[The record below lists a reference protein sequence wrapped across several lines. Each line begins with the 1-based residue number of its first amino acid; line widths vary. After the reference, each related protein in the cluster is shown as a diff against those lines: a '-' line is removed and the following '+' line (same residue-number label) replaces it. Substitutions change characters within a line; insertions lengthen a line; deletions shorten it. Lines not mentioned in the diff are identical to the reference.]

1 MPGAVDFL
9 VRLDDKARDKIYYNI
24 KKAQLVNDNELFKK
38 LNEFIWQIRTLYNS
52 KAYRLLS
59 FWYTTNDKQS
69 LVVATHGILKKA
81 QKTPPNEIKKAEEIR
96 KQYLNNKMTKLLTMD
111 NRFKTVSID
120 TMIDKHIGKRGT
132 VRREAFENELRIDL
146 LGQAIKQARQ
156 ERNLTQEQLGELVGV
171 QKAQISK
178 IENSVKNARF
188 ETILKVFDAL
198 GAKVNF
204 NVELND
210 KKLAY

>member
-1 MPGAVDFL
+1 M
-9 VRLDDKARDKIYYNI
+9 
-24 KKAQLVNDNELFKK
+24 E
-38 LNEFIWQIRTLYNS
+38 
-52 KAYRLLS
+52 
-59 FWYTTNDKQS
+59 
-69 LVVATHGILKKA
+69 
-81 QKTPPNEIKKAEEIR
+81 
-96 KQYLNNKMTKLLTMD
+96 NK
-111 NRFKTVSID
+111 FKTVKLD

-132 VRREAFENELRIDL
+132 PKREAFENELRIDL

-204 NVELND
+204 NVELNN
-210 KKLAY
+210 KTLAC

>member
-1 MPGAVDFL
+1 MA
-9 VRLDDKARDKIYYNI
+9 
-24 KKAQLVNDNELFKK
+24 
-38 LNEFIWQIRTLYNS
+38 
-52 KAYRLLS
+52 
-59 FWYTTNDKQS
+59 TNK
-69 LVVATHGILKKA
+69 
-81 QKTPPNEIKKAEEIR
+81 
-96 KQYLNNKMTKLLTMD
+96 
-111 NRFKTVSID
+111 FKTVSLD

-132 VRREAFENELRIDL
+132 SKRDAFENELRIDL

-188 ETILKVFDAL
+188 ETIIKVFEAL

-204 NVELND
+204 NVELN
-210 KKLAY
+210 KQKLAY